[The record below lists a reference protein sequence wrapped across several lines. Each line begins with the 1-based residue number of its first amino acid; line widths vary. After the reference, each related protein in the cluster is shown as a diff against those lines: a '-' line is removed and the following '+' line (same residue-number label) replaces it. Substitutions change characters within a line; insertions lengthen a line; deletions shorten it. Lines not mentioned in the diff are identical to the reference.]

1 MPIHFGTSG
10 WRAVFAEEFTFAN
23 VRKLSAA
30 IAAHVKEHAEF
41 GAEATDYRA
50 LVGQAPPLPLVVIG
64 YDTRFLSESFARE
77 AAEVFA
83 AHSIRVLLATAD
95 VPTPALAHAVLAH
108 KAVGGVVITASHN
121 PAKYNG
127 YKWTPYWGGPATPP
141 VTDDIERRVSNLAHT
156 NVTAMPAERAEREGW
171 IVAQDFRPAY
181 FKQLASLLHVPKL
194 KSSKLKIGIDALGGA
209 VRGYLRPFCQ
219 QVGLQ
224 CEGLHEERDVLFG
237 GESTEPAPERLVELT
252 ALVKKKGLH
261 LGVACDGDG
270 DRFGIVDAGG
280 TYIPANDVLA
290 LAVDHLV
297 RNRGLRGK
305 VARSLMTSHFVDAV
319 AKSHGLEVRE
329 TPVGFKF
336 IGEFLRGGQFLFGGE
351 ESGGLSIQ
359 GHVPEKDGLL
369 ACLLMA
375 ELVAFDRKPLAKIRE
390 QLYKKVGTFFNERR
404 NYHLDRPSLVSDLE
418 DRLRT
423 KPPLA
428 IAGTSVWRINQTDG
442 FKFIMKDGS
451 WVGLRAS
458 GTEPVVRLY
467 AEASTDKRLE
477 ALLAAAEKIITGKA

>member
-41 GAEATDYRA
+41 GFESADYRA
-50 LVGQAPPLPLVVIG
+50 LTGQSPAVPLVVVG
-64 YDTRFLSESFARE
+64 YDTRFLSEGFARE

-83 AHSIRVLLATAD
+83 ANGIRTLLSASD
-95 VPTPALAHAVLAH
+95 VPTPALAQAVLHH
-108 KAVGGVVITASHN
+108 KAAGGVVITASHN

-127 YKWTPYWGGPATPP
+127 YKWTPFWGGPATPA
-141 VTDDIERRVSNLAHT
+141 VTDDIERRVSLLAHST
-156 NVTAMPAERAEREGW
+156 VAAMPTERAEREGW
-171 IVAQDFRPAY
+171 VTIQDFRPAY
-181 FKQLASLLHVPKL
+181 FKHLASLLEVPKL
-194 KSSKLKIGIDALGGA
+194 KSSKLKVGVDALGGA
-209 VRGYLRPFCQ
+209 VRNYLRPFCET
-219 QVGLQ
+219 VGLQ
-224 CEGLHEERDVLFG
+224 AEGLHEERDVLFG
-237 GESTEPAPERLVELT
+237 GGSSEPAGERLDELS
-252 ALVKKKGLH
+252 ALVKKRGLN
-261 LGVACDGDG
+261 LGLACDGDG
-270 DRFGIVDAGG
+270 DRFGIIDAGG
-280 TYIPANDVLA
+280 EFMPANDVLA

-297 RNRGLRGK
+297 RNRGMRGK

-336 IGEFLRGGQFLFGGE
+336 IGEFLRTGQFLFGGE
-351 ESGGLSIQ
+351 ESAGLSIQ
-359 GHVPEKDGLL
+359 KHVPEKDGLL
-369 ACLLMA
+369 AGLLMA
-375 ELVAFDRKPLAKIRE
+375 ELVAFDKRSLAKIRE
-390 QLYKKVGTFFNERR
+390 QLHKKVGPFFNERR
-404 NYHLDRPSLVSDLE
+404 NFHLERASQVSDLE
-418 DRLRT
+418 DRLRV

-428 IAGTSVWRINQTDG
+428 IAGSSVWRINQTDG

-467 AEASTDKRLE
+467 AEANSQQKLD
-477 ALLAAAEKIITGKA
+477 ALLVAAEKIIKGK